1 MVTLRKPAFLLVAAL
16 ATLLTS
22 CASGSTD
29 LSLNQHDVTALKQL
43 YESGGWSFRESRVGV
58 RVGDVGAVEVEV
70 EGLASPRREATSG
83 AKSLWVPVV
92 LLRELP
98 PYYRAAEE
106 LAKSPVEIHAYKAKD
121 GLWCLVAEVRMSQR
135 AGGEGQPPASPTP
148 AGAGEGEG
156 ATPVRVRMTM
166 VSPQFESSLPLLVPT
181 GPAGGSTDA
190 SVTLPN
196 NLRFSSLEFGGND
209 ELRSNPSK
217 LTVLPQSLTGGA
229 NTAAAQLTPGTSAA
243 WDFSRVAFQ
252 MQGWRA
258 PFTLKDI
265 VRVAPLI
272 GLIVGVYLLASEW
285 RRSRHRRKFRDRWKA
300 AKSEASTIR
309 RMAAREFGREAL
321 YASAALLEKAFDAAR
336 YPRVETW
343 MMLSKVEGQIAELK
357 TVIEATR
364 RMSAPYEKGD
374 ERLDELEV
382 RLERVEQIVL
392 NDEAPYPSDL
402 RPRFEARLFMLGL
415 LISAGMILFSQLVWG
430 QNGVIQPAPTPTPS
444 PRAAELREFGMA
456 TKPAKPD
463 ADDRDKVSVVLDFYP
478 VVNMLVGEGE
488 GPDDKDSVEI
498 NTDARAAIENFTH
511 TEKVKLLSKGR
522 SQVVVEVPTK
532 KERDEQL
539 PNTNSESVESV
550 ALLKPFDADK
560 KDVMELKFDVRN
572 VQSFDDRF
580 GRWVHRFPWE
590 TIEVNLPLRLN
601 RSAQVYNVEAQ
612 KPSTDY
618 VGDVQVRDVIDPFDP
633 KTGQRAFVE
642 DHNKYRFH
650 VGDSRSRKVIRPD
663 TKVMLS
669 AKFQRTGLQRFMLTW
684 FLPLTGLV
692 LGFVLGL
699 SFRSTA
705 TQFAPLLVEAI
716 GLGGL
721 YLALW
726 GLIFTKF
733 TSIPTIFLGQGI
745 TVSEIF
751 FLSGCVIL
759 LGVSYL
765 VKRFWV

>member
-1 MVTLRKPAFLLVAAL
+1 MVTLRKPGFLLVAAL

-22 CASGSTD
+22 CASGSAD
-29 LSLNQHDVTALKQL
+29 LSLNQHDVTALEQL

-58 RVGDVGAVEVEV
+58 RVGDLGAVEVEV
-70 EGLASPRREATSG
+70 EGLASPRSEATSG

-135 AGGEGQPPASPTP
+135 TGGEGQPPASPTP
-148 AGAGEGEG
+148 AGTGEGEG

-196 NLRFSSLEFGGND
+196 NLRFASLEFGGN
-209 ELRSNPSK
+209 EQLRSNPSK

-243 WDFSRVAFQ
+243 WDFSRVAFHK
-252 MQGWRA
+252 QGWRA
-258 PFTLKDI
+258 ALTLNDAD
-265 VRVAPLI
+265 RLAPLI
-272 GLIVGVYLLASEW
+272 ALIAGVSLLASEW
-285 RRSRHRRKFRDRWKA
+285 RRWRLRRKFRARWKA
-300 AKSEASTIR
+300 AKAEASTIR
-309 RMAAREFGREAL
+309 RMAEREFGRGFL
-321 YASAALLEKAFDAAR
+321 YNSAVALEKAFDAGR
-336 YPRVETW
+336 YLRAQTW
-343 MMLSKVEGQIAELK
+343 EILLKIKLQIAEFRHALGAVRQELGRHTK
-357 TVIEATR
+357 E
-364 RMSAPYEKGD
+364 Y

-382 RLERVEQIVL
+382 RLERVEQIVQRE
-392 NDEAPYPSDL
+392 DEPYPSDL
-402 RPRFEARLFMLGL
+402 RPRFEVRLFVLCLIVLAVGL
-415 LISAGMILFSQLVWG
+415 LFSQLAWG
-430 QNGVIQPAPTPTPS
+430 QNGVMQAAPPPTPN

-456 TKPAKPD
+456 TKPARPD
-463 ADDRDKVSVVLDFYP
+463 ADDRDKVSVTLDFYP
-478 VVNMLVGEGE
+478 VVNVPVGEGE
-488 GPDDKDSVEI
+488 GPEDKDSVEI
-498 NTDARAAIENFTH
+498 NTDARAVIENFTH
-511 TEKVKLLSKGR
+511 TEKVKLISKGR

-539 PNTNSESVESV
+539 PNTNSGSVESV

-572 VQSFDDRF
+572 VQSFNDRF

-590 TIEVNLPLRLN
+590 DIEVNLPLRLN

-642 DHNKYRFH
+642 DHNKYRFY

-663 TKVMLS
+663 TRITLN

-684 FLPLTGLV
+684 FLLLAGAV
-692 LGFVLGL
+692 VGVGLGL
-699 SFRSTA
+699 AFRSTA
-705 TQFAPLLVEAI
+705 TQLAPLLVEAL

-751 FLSGCVIL
+751 FLIGCVLL
-759 LGVSYL
+759 LGVSYV
-765 VKRFWV
+765 VKRS